1 MCLVSYREDPA
12 VSLMHLRVAITKTIT
27 NDFDLCLCVMQ
38 EGGVLL
44 GVCQASTLTVVRL
57 THGPAGRIA
66 GTLPKC

>member
-1 MCLVSYREDPA
+1 MISI
-12 VSLMHLRVAITKTIT
+12 RV
-27 NDFDLCLCVMQ
+27 CVVQ

-66 GTLPKC
+66 GRLSKC